1 MDFTTI
7 ITLILIFQ
15 VLTFTLTLIV
25 GCIIISKRSGMSK
38 KPNKL
43 AETKSDEKKSVEFNP
58 YVFLPTTKVS
68 KQVLHH
74 QRIILECKITSK
86 VEDVGTFNESIIS
99 STNAACK
106 LLFGELETKF
116 VGFVPLGEVNP
127 EKFFI
132 ILEIKR
138 SANPADVVSE
148 FVARKAEEYSVV
160 TIKKFEEGEDLSWLY
175 NMLSS

>member
-43 AETKSDEKKSVEFNP
+43 AETKSDEKKGVEFNS

-160 TIKKFEEGEDLSWLY
+160 TIKKFEEGEDLSWLH

>member
-43 AETKSDEKKSVEFNP
+43 AETKSDEKKGVEFNS

>member
-1 MDFTTI
+1 MDSTTI

-25 GCIIISKRSGMSK
+25 GCIIISKRSGMST

-43 AETKSDEKKSVEFNP
+43 AETKSDEKKGVEFNS

-74 QRIILECKITSK
+74 QRIILECKITSE
-86 VEDVGTFNESIIS
+86 VEDTGTFNESIIS